1 MAYLRTIQAEGQVE
15 VGFILGKAK
24 LAPQSEPTIPRLELC
39 AAVLAVV
46 VAELIQ
52 DELDTKLNTIK
63 FFCDSKL
70 GSDTFTIRP
79 NASTFM
85 FIIESDEFVSP
96 QDLTNG
102 SPSTHRTT
110 RLKTQPGQFLPPN

>member
-39 AAVLAVV
+39 ATVLAVV

-63 FFCDSKL
+63 FVCDSKV
-70 GSDTFTIRP
+70 GSVTFTIIP

-96 QDLTNG
+96 QDLTHG
-102 SPSTHRTT
+102 STSTHRTT
-110 RLKTQPGQFLPPN
+110 QLTTHPGQFLRPI